1 MSPAEY
7 IALLQDGMGLVAG
20 DAMNFASLMFAYV
33 VAAYYAAARLGR
45 AQAWFLS
52 VLYTVFL
59 ALPVM
64 SALSGWGR
72 IQALRQMFTEEH
84 PVSAMAFFE
93 RSSSPP
99 PGFAYYLALLF
110 LSGWIMSILFM
121 VSERVKMTT
130 GD

>member
-1 MSPAEY
+1 M
-7 IALLQDGMGLVAG
+7 I
-20 DAMNFASLMFAYV
+20 
-33 VAAYYAAARLGR
+33 
-45 AQAWFLS
+45 
-52 VLYTVFL
+52 
-59 ALPVM
+59 

-72 IQALRQMFTEEH
+72 IQALRQMFTEAH
-84 PVSAMAFFE
+84 PGSAMAFFE

-110 LSGWIMSILFM
+110 LSGWVMSILFM